1 MARIC
6 VITQDIRLGGGV
18 LAKLTGFLRFAAS
31 RGHACDVYYP
41 AERPSTP
48 DVIARLRQISSVA
61 DVYPVP
67 VFEAVPHFVRAQIF
81 RERCRLAGGYDAYQL
96 VSGPLGHALPFVR
109 RALPFVA
116 WIAGPLR
123 AEVEVMPRRKLRH
136 YYLYNPLTL
145 HLYDRQESTCGQ
157 HAITVLVDSRYSARN
172 IERYLGVGPDTLDV
186 LPNPIDTERF
196 RPAATIARPRY
207 VVSVSRLM
215 RGKGFPTLLR
225 AFQRVAARDDEIE
238 LHIAG
243 DGPDRAGL
251 EQLTHELGLER
262 RVVFRGALRDE
273 RLIAEYAGA
282 SLFALASHHEGL
294 PTVVLEAMA
303 CGLPVVSTA
312 CGGPAD
318 HVVPGE
324 TGFLTPVGDSSA
336 MAERMLTVLRDRG
349 LAERMGRA
357 ARQRA
362 IDTFSTEI
370 INERLDAV
378 YARAFG
384 IERQA
389 SRSPSIP

>member
-48 DVIARLRQISSVA
+48 DVIARLRQIGSVA

-123 AEVEVMPRRKLRH
+123 AEIEVMPRRKLRH

-157 HAITVLVDSRYSARN
+157 HAITVLVPSRYSARN
-172 IERYLGVGPDTLDV
+172 AERYLGLSPETLNV
-186 LPNPIDTERF
+186 LPNPIDVERF
-196 RPAATIARPRY
+196 RPAATVAGPRY

-225 AFQRVAARDDEIE
+225 AFQLVAEQDDEVE

-243 DGPDRAGL
+243 DGPDRTML
-251 EQLTHELGLER
+251 EQLTRALGIER
-262 RVVFRGALRDE
+262 RVIFRGALRDE

-312 CGGPAD
+312 CGGPVD
-318 HVVPGE
+318 HVIPGE
-324 TGFLTPVGDSSA
+324 TGFLTPIGDSHA
-336 MAERMLTVLRDRG
+336 LAERMLMVLHDRE
-349 LAERMGRA
+349 LATRMGRT

-362 IDTFSTEI
+362 IETFSTDVV
-370 INERLDAV
+370 NTRLDAV

-384 IERQA
+384 IGEQPSLA
-389 SRSPSIP
+389 RSAP